1 MTCKLSKL
9 IKFDKSWGREMS
21 EFIWYWTKGERRI
34 YTRNMEIAE
43 KALKDG
49 MLVMGMRVKPSIQKF
64 R

>member
-1 MTCKLSKL
+1 
-9 IKFDKSWGREMS
+9 MS

-34 YTRNMEIAE
+34 YTRNTEIAE

-64 R
+64 RNIN